1 MPPSP
6 CATLALWQ
14 ARANKAAAELTR
26 ERARAERE
34 AVLRHRKAAAVK
46 ERDNDYLVAE
56 EKVHHLTPRHATPPR
71 PSPE

>member
-1 MPPSP
+1 MP
-6 CATLALWQ
+6 CATLALRQ

-56 EKVHHLTPRHATPPR
+56 EKVQSSHPTPPH
-71 PSPE
+71 PTQAIA